1 MKTLVIIII
10 ALVVAIIIAGIV
22 LTTIQIKNL
31 NQKLSKT
38 IDSHLVEIT
47 IKYTTCFL
55 SIDSKVV
62 DQITSINSTVC
73 KLTAKLDN
81 QDIIV
86 NIGSGFLKPRIITF
100 ISGAKDNDLS
110 NC

>member
-22 LTTIQIKNL
+22 LSAIQIKNL

-38 IDSHLVEIT
+38 IDNHLVEIT
-47 IKYTTCFL
+47 IKYTTCSL

-62 DQITSINSTVC
+62 DQITSIKSTTC
-73 KLTAKLDN
+73 KLTAKLEN

-100 ISGAKDNDLS
+100 INGAKDNDLS

>member
-22 LTTIQIKNL
+22 LSAIQIKNL

-38 IDSHLVEIT
+38 IDNHLVEIT
-47 IKYTTCFL
+47 IKYTTCSL
-55 SIDSKVV
+55 IIDSKVV
-62 DQITSINSTVC
+62 DQITSIKSTVC
-73 KLTAKLDN
+73 KLTAKLEN

-100 ISGAKDNDLS
+100 INGAKDNDLS